1 MNLRD
6 QVRDGNRTLRV
17 CHVLTR
23 VSQCMAQ
30 MPGPLSKL
38 NLGPTKV
45 SCWIL
50 AGIFIEICVVYTCIY
65 YKYLFTCKSAN
76 KSTWYTWCIHIFII
90 IWICERDIPKSYLC
104 TTSVMIYQ
112 NESALTL
119 FLLLSITSVMASSK
133 KLDQN
138 LVPDHCLSTIIGCNY
153 THYFSYL
160 LHFSNHTS
168 GNDILSVIRTII
180 DHSLPIYKWF
190 PQLWTEPSIYRWI
203 LQF

>member
-50 AGIFIEICVVYTCIY
+50 AGIFIEICVVYMYI
-65 YKYLFTCKSAN
+65 LLIS
-76 KSTWYTWCIHIFII
+76 IHMQVRKKIN
-90 IWICERDIPKSYLC
+90 
-104 TTSVMIYQ
+104 MIHMMHPH
-112 NESALTL
+112 
-119 FLLLSITSVMASSK
+119 V
-133 KLDQN
+133 
-138 LVPDHCLSTIIGCNY
+138 H
-153 THYFSYL
+153 HYM
-160 LHFSNHTS
+160 
-168 GNDILSVIRTII
+168 DM
-180 DHSLPIYKWF
+180 
-190 PQLWTEPSIYRWI
+190 
-203 LQF
+203 